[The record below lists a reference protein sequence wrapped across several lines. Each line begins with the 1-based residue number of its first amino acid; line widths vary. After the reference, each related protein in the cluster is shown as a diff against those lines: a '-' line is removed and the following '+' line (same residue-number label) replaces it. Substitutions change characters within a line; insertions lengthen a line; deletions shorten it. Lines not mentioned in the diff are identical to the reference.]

1 MKLPIKAIG
10 DQRTAVW
17 EPDFKRQ
24 LQSAN
29 KQNENEEYSGGSLRV
44 TASGP
49 GSRKV
54 TCETTR
60 QSNA

>member
-49 GSRKV
+49 GFP
-54 TCETTR
+54 
-60 QSNA
+60 